1 MVKFWQRTLGIAILV
16 MFTVVMV
23 QVPARAEEPKL
34 SADAEVLLISQYNWR
49 GMVLNEDLSLQTSVT
64 LAYGGFSFN
73 VWGQMDLTDFG
84 EDTCHYTDDC
94 DSRAWQFTEIDFVLD
109 YSHSFGKFTVG
120 TGIIFYEFPNWDHS
134 EDTHEVYLATSYD
147 CLLQPALTIYY
158 DFDEVEAFYLNLA
171 VGHSFPINEKLSIDL
186 SSSIGWG
193 DSDFSEYNFG
203 EDSSALIDFNFGVVT
218 PYKVTD
224 KITLTPTLMF
234 SSIIDSDNRDSVD
247 DRHYCDE
254 TDNFYGGLAV
264 SFSF

>member
-23 QVPARAEEPKL
+23 QASARAEEPTV
-34 SADAEVLLISQYNWR
+34 SVDAELTLISQYNWR
-49 GMVLNEDLSLQTSVT
+49 GMVLNEDLSFQSSLTV
-64 LAYGGFSFN
+64 AKGGFSFN

-84 EDTCHYTDDC
+84 EDECHYTDDC

-134 EDTHEVYLATSYD
+134 EDTHEVYLAMSYD

-171 VGHSFPINEKLSIDL
+171 VGHSFSINDKFSVDL

-203 EDSSALIDFNFGVVT
+203 EDSSALIDFNIGVSA
-218 PYKVTD
+218 PYKLTNN
-224 KITLTPTLMF
+224 ITISPVLMF
-234 SSIIDSDNRDSVD
+234 SSIVDSDNRDSVD
-247 DRHYCDE
+247 DRDYCDN
-254 TDNFYGGLAV
+254 TDNVYGGLTLAY
-264 SFSF
+264 SF